1 MMEVWALCQNDSVT
15 VKELYLRCYTVCGSS
30 NTHAL
35 CRISSFGTSHCYAAN
50 RKQYGRRSWTQ
61 F

>member
-15 VKELYLRCYTVCGSS
+15 VKELYLRCNSVCGSS

-35 CRISSFGTSHCYAAN
+35 FGISSLGAPHCSASD
-50 RKQYGRRSWTQ
+50 RKQYERRS
-61 F
+61 

>member
-50 RKQYGRRSWTQ
+50 RKQYGRRS
-61 F
+61 